1 MKGGGKEGQGPR
13 QSGSKKGEKAKESV
27 TVTKVDVNNLFAFT
41 CTADY
46 TAEAKALNILNE
58 NCRACLDS
66 GTSNHYC
73 PNCNKFKNCQVL
85 MGHNV
90 ITADSHKLK
99 AAGIG
104 DVHIELS
111 NRLKQTPSML
121 QGTIHTPEIAFML
134 ISIGHLDKE
143 SCQVV
148 FGKGVCTIHNHKG
161 WVMVVIPH
169 EDGLYQFAYGGPEHT
184 NIVLAKMSISE
195 AHCKLCHIGH
205 ATICHTVSKGM
216 ITGIELDMELRSKF
230 CKPYDE
236 QVHTQCM

>member
-1 MKGGGKEGQGPR
+1 
-13 QSGSKKGEKAKESV
+13 
-27 TVTKVDVNNLFAFT
+27 
-41 CTADY
+41 
-46 TAEAKALNILNE
+46 
-58 NCRACLDS
+58 
-66 GTSNHYC
+66 
-73 PNCNKFKNCQVL
+73 

-134 ISIGHLDKE
+134 ISIGYLDKE
-143 SCQVV
+143 SCQVI

-169 EDGLYQFAYGGPEHT
+169 EDGLYQFAYGGPEHA
-184 NIVLAKMSISE
+184 NIVLAKMS
-195 AHCKLCHIGH
+195 
-205 ATICHTVSKGM
+205 
-216 ITGIELDMELRSKF
+216 ITGIELDMELKSKF

-236 QVHTQCM
+236 QVHTQCMYKICMLESLMHMLMLVNLWVTILNLRAIAYIGQTKNQSWSSGTLSSMKTIQH

>member
-1 MKGGGKEGQGPR
+1 
-13 QSGSKKGEKAKESV
+13 
-27 TVTKVDVNNLFAFT
+27 
-41 CTADY
+41 
-46 TAEAKALNILNE
+46 
-58 NCRACLDS
+58 
-66 GTSNHYC
+66 
-73 PNCNKFKNCQVL
+73 

-111 NRLKQTPSML
+111 NRLKQTPFML

-143 SCQVV
+143 SCQVI

-161 WVMVVIPH
+161 RVMVVIPH
-169 EDGLYQFAYGGPEHT
+169 EDGLYQFAYGGPEHA

-216 ITGIELDMELRSKF
+216 ITGIELDMELKSKF

-236 QVHTQCM
+236 QVHTQCMYKICMLESLMHMLMLVNLWVTILNLRAIAYIGQTKNQSWSSGTLSSMKTIQH